1 MKVKFHQIFT
11 PVLCHGI
18 PNERPF
24 QDGDYI
30 NFDITVFKDGVH
42 GDNSVMVEYG
52 NVNPDIKKLV
62 LIHILTNPSDQS
74 HSASVV

>member
-1 MKVKFHQIFT
+1 MKVKSPENFI

-18 PNERPF
+18 PNDRPF

-30 NFDITVFKDGVH
+30 NFDITVYKDGVH

-52 NVNPDIKKLV
+52 NVNADIKKLV
-62 LIHILTNPSDQS
+62 RLGLISYKVDQGY
-74 HSASVV
+74 SASFV